1 MYIYSPRGRKDKNR
15 SKSNRFRAKLK
26 AKNRRR
32 VNRVHGRRMSRG
44 GAKAN

>member
-15 SKSNRFRAKLK
+15 GKSNRFRAKLK

-32 VNRVHGRRMSRG
+32 RNRMAGRRLSRG
-44 GAKAN
+44 GSKTN